1 MCAIRLMTA
10 VTIFLTKKQRSL
22 CLKRLL
28 RSCINWKILEKNNFK
43 ILLKKECGKDQYRY
57 QIRSAKISFSCLR
70 QFCSAWRKDEQLNIA
85 KYNVLLFSKLFRAC
99 QTREGDL
106 ENFFAHENQ
115 PNPPSLS
122 DRGELRPAK
131 SKSGT
136 VDYLLPNEDSMP
148 CESLPVDCKVFD
160 VSALAHIL
168 SPESNCK
175 SFIQYAKEVFVPYLK
190 FHTKSVHRLDLVFDR
205 YLEDNLKTGTR
216 SKLELEKEFVEKLL
230 KMKYYQETGNIPSL

>member
-1 MCAIRLMTA
+1 M
-10 VTIFLTKKQRSL
+10 
-22 CLKRLL
+22 
-28 RSCINWKILEKNNFK
+28 
-43 ILLKKECGKDQYRY
+43 
-57 QIRSAKISFSCLR
+57 
-70 QFCSAWRKDEQLNIA
+70 
-85 KYNVLLFSKLFRAC
+85 
-99 QTREGDL
+99 
-106 ENFFAHENQ
+106 
-115 PNPPSLS
+115 S